1 MLKEFIQKK
10 FVRFIGIS
18 FGGMF
23 VTLFLTMA
31 NSILTARILGP
42 EDKGL
47 YTLLYT
53 TMMLAIALF
62 APKAAL
68 GQVYYRKDYDF
79 NVLTSNSIFIS
90 LVTGVLAVLPAAVAI
105 PFFYDEVFSGAEP
118 KLVIIMLVTTP
129 LFLFATNMRTML
141 VADYDIPGATF
152 VKITRPAFFL
162 LAFSVAAVFGIV
174 DLETAVICI
183 FLSVVGMSLLSFI
196 MIIKRG
202 FNRFKVDFSLVK
214 SMLSF
219 SLKTHFGLLFRFLQN
234 RFDIFLVAYFLPA
247 KEVGIYSI
255 ALVIA
260 EILWRIPRVVNTV
273 LLPRLSGESDR
284 RSAEI
289 TAKMN
294 RVVFAVTL
302 LCLVPFALTVEWF
315 IPLLYGVEYQDAAQV
330 ILVLLPG
337 VLAISVFKLLVPNL
351 IIRGRAWTYSLSVL
365 SSLIVMIILDMFM
378 IPRYGIL
385 GAGIAS
391 SIAYTTACLVVLVT
405 VVRMNDLPL
414 RSYFDFFADLGEL
427 KRLRAGS

>member
-1 MLKEFIQKK
+1 
-10 FVRFIGIS
+10 
-18 FGGMF
+18 
-23 VTLFLTMA
+23 
-31 NSILTARILGP
+31 
-42 EDKGL
+42 
-47 YTLLYT
+47 
-53 TMMLAIALF
+53 
-62 APKAAL
+62 
-68 GQVYYRKDYDF
+68 
-79 NVLTSNSIFIS
+79 
-90 LVTGVLAVLPAAVAI
+90 
-105 PFFYDEVFSGAEP
+105 
-118 KLVIIMLVTTP
+118 
-129 LFLFATNMRTML
+129 
-141 VADYDIPGATF
+141 
-152 VKITRPAFFL
+152 
-162 LAFSVAAVFGIV
+162 
-174 DLETAVICI
+174 
-183 FLSVVGMSLLSFI
+183 
-196 MIIKRG
+196 
-202 FNRFKVDFSLVK
+202 
-214 SMLSF
+214 
-219 SLKTHFGLLFRFLQN
+219 
-234 RFDIFLVAYFLPA
+234 
-247 KEVGIYSI
+247 
-255 ALVIA
+255 
-260 EILWRIPRVVNTV
+260 
-273 LLPRLSGESDR
+273 
-284 RSAEI
+284 I